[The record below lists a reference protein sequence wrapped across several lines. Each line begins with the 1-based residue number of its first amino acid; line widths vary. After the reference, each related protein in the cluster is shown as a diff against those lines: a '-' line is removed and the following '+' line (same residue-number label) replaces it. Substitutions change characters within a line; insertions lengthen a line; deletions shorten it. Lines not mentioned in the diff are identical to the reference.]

1 MKRPL
6 ITLLTDFGSADH
18 YVAAMKGVILS
29 ICPGAE
35 LVDITHEVQPFQI
48 AEGAYLLAQAWKYFP
63 AGSIHVVVV
72 DPGVGS
78 SRRAVLVEAGGHRF
92 VGPDNGVFSLA
103 LDGVGSTAVRQL
115 TETRYFR
122 HPVSST
128 FHGRDIFA
136 PVAGHVANGVAV
148 AEFGPWAG
156 EMVQLPATRPLRVSE
171 REWVGAVL
179 HVDRFGNIVTNLDWK
194 SVPEIGVGNFV
205 LKAGQYQIDR
215 YAQNYASAEEGE
227 LFILRGSGDYL
238 EISLRAGSAR
248 KDTGISVGDS
258 VRLTLW

>member
-92 VGPDNGVFSLA
+92 VG
-103 LDGVGSTAVRQL
+103 R
-115 TETRYFR
+115 R
-122 HPVSST
+122 
-128 FHGRDIFA
+128 
-136 PVAGHVANGVAV
+136 
-148 AEFGPWAG
+148 
-156 EMVQLPATRPLRVSE
+156 
-171 REWVGAVL
+171 
-179 HVDRFGNIVTNLDWK
+179 
-194 SVPEIGVGNFV
+194 
-205 LKAGQYQIDR
+205 
-215 YAQNYASAEEGE
+215 
-227 LFILRGSGDYL
+227 
-238 EISLRAGSAR
+238 
-248 KDTGISVGDS
+248 
-258 VRLTLW
+258 